1 MRNPTVNRRWTAVV
15 LASALSAC
23 FAAAQAQTPAQNQAQ
38 NQAPRSTLRLVSETP
53 YPAAAAPAPRMSEQE
68 LRDTAIDA
76 YVYAYPMVLMELAR
90 RQATAVQS
98 PADGKAP
105 MNQFGH
111 KTAFPI
117 RPPPARP
124 GPAPT
129 RCIRACGST
138 SRARR

>member
-1 MRNPTVNRRWTAVV
+1 
-15 LASALSAC
+15 
-23 FAAAQAQTPAQNQAQ
+23 
-38 NQAPRSTLRLVSETP
+38 
-53 YPAAAAPAPRMSEQE
+53 MSEQE

-90 RQATAVQS
+90 RQNAAVQS

-111 KTAFPI
+111 KTAFPD
-117 RPPPARP
+117 PTATGTP

>member
-23 FAAAQAQTPAQNQAQ
+23 FAAAQAQTPAQNQA
-38 NQAPRSTLRLVSETP
+38 PRSTLRLVSETP
-53 YPAAAAPAPRMSEQE
+53 YPAAAARRARMSEQE

-111 KTAFPI
+111 KTAFPD
-117 RPPPARP
+117 PTATGTP

>member
-1 MRNPTVNRRWTAVV
+1 M
-15 LASALSAC
+15 
-23 FAAAQAQTPAQNQAQ
+23 
-38 NQAPRSTLRLVSETP
+38 SETP

-90 RQATAVQS
+90 RQAVQS

-111 KTAFPI
+111 KTAFPD
-117 RPPPARP
+117 PAAAGALAQR
-124 GPAPT
+124 
-129 RCIRACGST
+129 RRAAFEPVVRS

>member
-1 MRNPTVNRRWTAVV
+1 MRTFIATRRWSAAI
-15 LASALSAC
+15 LAGALSAGL
-23 FAAAQAQTPAQNQAQ
+23 ATAVQA
-38 NQAPRSTLRLVSETP
+38 QAPRSTLRLVSETP
-53 YPAAAAPAPRMSEQE
+53 QAAPAPQMSEQE

-98 PADGKAP
+98 PLDGKAP

-111 KTAFPI
+111 KASYPDPRAGT
-117 RPPPARP
+117 RR

-129 RCIRACGST
+129 RCIPACGST
-138 SRARR
+138 CRGRRWW

>member
-1 MRNPTVNRRWTAVV
+1 
-15 LASALSAC
+15 
-23 FAAAQAQTPAQNQAQ
+23 
-38 NQAPRSTLRLVSETP
+38 
-53 YPAAAAPAPRMSEQE
+53 MSEQE

-117 RPPPARP
+117 PPPPARP